1 MTPVFDEIRDFL
13 RRLPGLGSR
22 SAERLLLHLF
32 VEAPATVA
40 ELVDLLERGRR
51 EIGSCPQ
58 CGNLSDCNSLCDV
71 CRDPA
76 RGSGELC
83 VVESALDLLAIERA
97 GVFKGRYH
105 VLHGKLSPLR
115 GIAPEH
121 LNLAGFT
128 ARLGDESISELIL
141 ALANDIDGEATCH
154 YLQQNCLGEHA
165 PAIRISRIGFGLPS
179 GSGLTFADPATLRSA
194 LSGRR
199 EF

>member
-1 MTPVFDEIRDFL
+1 MIPVFEELRDFL

-32 VEAPATVA
+32 VEAPETVG
-40 ELVDLLERGRR
+40 EMIELLERGRK
-51 EIGSCPQ
+51 EIGSCPR
-58 CGNLSDCNSLCDV
+58 CGNLSEHETLCSV

-76 RGSGELC
+76 RNTGELC
-83 VVESALDLLAIERA
+83 VVESALDLIAIERA

-115 GIAPEH
+115 GVGPDQ
-121 LNLAGFT
+121 LNLGNFCQ
-128 ARLGDESISELIL
+128 RIDEESINELIL

-165 PAIRISRIGFGLPS
+165 SRIRISRIGFGLPS
-179 GSGLTFADPATLRSA
+179 GSALTFADPATLRSA

>member
-1 MTPVFDEIRDFL
+1 MTPAFDEIRDFL

-32 VEAPATVA
+32 VESPSAVA
-40 ELVDLLERGRR
+40 ELIDLLDRGRR

-58 CGNLSDCNSLCDV
+58 CGNLSDCGSVCDV

-76 RGSGELC
+76 RATGELC

-115 GIAPEH
+115 GIGPED
-121 LNLAGFT
+121 LNLAGF
-128 ARLGDESISELIL
+128 ADRLTNESISELIL

-154 YLQQNCLGEHA
+154 YLQQSYLKEDA
-165 PAIRISRIGFGLPS
+165 AAIRVSRIGFGLPS